1 MIASQKIGK
10 SFMGALNYN
19 FRKMNHPDPSQRAT
33 LLDTNFSSMDK
44 HQISREVDLIRE
56 LRPNLNRYVYHT
68 SLNFTKTEDLP
79 DDALLAIA
87 HEYLEALGFNNN
99 QYFIFRHY
107 DADHPHLHL
116 VVNRITF
123 DGEVVSDSNNYKR
136 SEQVLREIER
146 NHDLIPVT
154 QTKNTQLRA
163 ATKDELE
170 MVVRTGLPST
180 KMLLQE
186 VLSDNLKQQRWRLPD
201 FIRQCEEKGI
211 QLLFNQQSTGR
222 ISGITYYHDGIKITG
237 QKLGNRFKW
246 AELIKQVDYEQIR
259 DGKAISEAN
268 SRTREIYGAG
278 QPANGRTGDRFIRSD
293 SADPANRAG
302 QSEKIKGTGSETF
315 PGRERSLEADQ
326 DADTLYRDTFDTLYH
341 DNFIPGI
348 EIADDVDDEAV
359 YGKNRR
365 RQRNDGGYGH

>member
-186 VLSDNLKQQRWRLPD
+186 VLADTLKQQRWRLPD

-268 SRTREIYGAG
+268 GRTRAIYGAG
-278 QPANGRTGDRFIRSD
+278 QSANGRTGNGHGRRY
-293 SADPANRAG
+293 SADPANGAG
-302 QSEKIKGTGSETF
+302 QSGKIKGAGSETF
-315 PGRERSLEADQ
+315 IGRERSLEAGQ

-359 YGKNRR
+359 YGKSRR
-365 RQRNDGGYGH
+365 RHRNDGGYGR